1 MPPAELLD
9 MCPDGLTTTAA
20 FFQPAKTTTA
30 NSNIIIASTM
40 TAAGIAAERS
50 PSGGAA
56 GCPSCSARDSAA
68 AASAA
73 TSSSSDLRHHHHH
86 RSRTAFER
94 TYKIGQMIGKGGVG
108 TVYSGLRLRDN
119 KQVAV
124 KHVAR
129 NKVTEWGDE
138 LGTGRKIPLELKL
151 LQAVQAVDG
160 VIQLLDYYERADSF
174 IYVMEKPMNSKD
186 LFDFITEQKVLE
198 ESLAKKF
205 FGQVVETVLACHAR
219 GVIHRDIKDE
229 NLLVDLTT
237 GQLKLIDFGSGA
249 FLKDGDYTDFDGKKP
264 FLSCVL

>member
-1 MPPAELLD
+1 MPPAELLE
-9 MCPDGLTTTAA
+9 MCPDSLTSTSA
-20 FFQPAKTTTA
+20 FFQPAKPSMT
-30 NSNIIIASTM
+30 ASTV
-40 TAAGIAAERS
+40 TAAGVAAADRS
-50 PSGGAA
+50 PAVA

-68 AASAA
+68 AAAAA
-73 TSSSSDLRHHHHH
+73 TSFDYRHHHHH

-94 TYKIGQMIGKGGVG
+94 SYKIGQMIGKGGFG
-108 TVYSGLRLRDN
+108 TVYAGIRIRDN

-138 LGTGRKIPLELKL
+138 VGTGRRIPLELKL
-151 LQAVQAVDG
+151 LQAVQSVDG

-174 IYVMEKPMNSKD
+174 IYVMEKPTNSKD

-249 FLKDGDYTDFDGKKP
+249 FLKEGDYTDFDGKQYRECLHV
-264 FLSCVL
+264 LS